1 MFNSGRG
8 YRNQFRII
16 GGQWRRRRLKFP
28 ELPGIR
34 PSPDRVR
41 ETLFNWLRDA
51 LPGARCLDLFAGSG
65 ALGLEALSRG
75 AASVMFVDSEPRV
88 IEALRSH
95 LQMLHA
101 DGAELLQADALTFLR
116 SPASAFDIVFLD
128 PPFNSPLLAQSAAI
142 LETGSWLTR
151 RAYVYLEYAHIAAP
165 TLPAGWELIRE
176 SRAGRV
182 GFGLARRTACGRLKR
197 PLYRRR

>member
-1 MFNSGRG
+1 MFNPGRG

-41 ETLFNWLRDA
+41 ETLFNWLMHEI
-51 LPGARCLDLFAGSG
+51 PGKRCLDMFAGSG

-75 AASVMFVDSEPRV
+75 AASVVFVDRERRV
-88 IEALRSH
+88 IEALRAH
-95 LQMLHA
+95 LVALGALHA
-101 DGAELLQADALTFLR
+101 ETVQADALDFLR
-116 SPASAFDIVFLD
+116 GPAQAFDLVFLD
-128 PPFNSPLLAQSAAI
+128 PPFDSPLLAESLAA
-142 LETGSWLTR
+142 LDRGGWCAAQALL
-151 RAYVYLEYAHIAAP
+151 YMEYPHSTTV
-165 TLPAGWELIRE
+165 TLPPGWRAVRA

-182 GFGLARRTACGRLKR
+182 GFSLARRDAIQLAVD
-197 PLYRRR
+197 